1 MDVTFEFEGPLAGA
15 AGEGRQRR
23 ELPPG
28 TTVRDALRT
37 LADGNEDLQA
47 LLFRAGGSVRPHLT
61 VSVDGEPVDRDR
73 AGEATVGDTV
83 AVAPGLGC

>member
-1 MDVTFEFEGPLAGA
+1 MHVTFELKGPLTEA
-15 AGEGRQRR
+15 AGGGRQRR

-28 TTVRDALRT
+28 TTVRDALGA
-37 LADGNEDLQA
+37 LADGNDDLRA

-61 VSVDGEPVDRDR
+61 VTVDGEPVER
-73 AGEATVGDTV
+73 AGSATVGDRV